1 MVPQAAGF
9 ALLAAISPTA
19 LIVMAVFLGAPNP
32 RLTALSY
39 VIGAMIMTVIMAIVV
54 LYVLRT
60 TGLNLPRE
68 SEPRYAL
75 RLGLGVASLASAAY
89 LAHRGRRETKPGK
102 QRQGLMYRLVS
113 QPSPKTAF
121 GAGVLLFAPSTT
133 FIAAVQVVATAQASA
148 PLTALTL
155 IIVVLITCLVVW
167 LPLLFYLAA
176 PDATTRRLKA
186 INDGMRKHGLR
197 AGVYAL
203 ELCGL
208 ILVVNGSLGV
218 AGVI

>member
-1 MVPQAAGF
+1 MIAQAAGF
-9 ALLAAISPTA
+9 ALLAAISPTS
-19 LIVMAVFLGAPNP
+19 LIVMAIFLGAPNP

-39 VIGAMIMTVIMAIVV
+39 VIGAMIMTVVMAIVV
-54 LYVLRT
+54 LYILRT

-68 SEPRYAL
+68 AEERYGL
-75 RLGLGVASLASAAY
+75 RLGLGVLALASGAY
-89 LAHRGRRETKPGK
+89 VARHGRADTKSGK
-102 QRQGLMYRLVS
+102 PRQGLMYRLVS

-133 FIAAVQVVATAQASA
+133 FIAAVQVVATSRASV

-176 PDATTRRLKA
+176 PDATTRHLKA
-186 INDGMRKHGLR
+186 INDGMRKHARRVG
-197 AGVYAL
+197 AYAL
-203 ELCGL
+203 GLCGV
-208 ILVVNGSLGV
+208 ILVINGSLGL

>member
-1 MVPQAAGF
+1 MVGQAAGF
-9 ALLAAISPTA
+9 ALLAAISPTS
-19 LIVMAVFLGAPNP
+19 LIVMAVFLAAPNP

-54 LYVLRT
+54 LYALRG
-60 TGLNLPRE
+60 TGLNTPRE

-75 RLGLGVASLASAAY
+75 RLALGVLALASAAY
-89 LAHRGRRETKPGK
+89 VARRGRVDTGPGK
-102 QRQGLMYRLVS
+102 QRHGLMSRLVS
-113 QPSPKTAF
+113 EPSPKTAF

-133 FIAAVQVVATAQASA
+133 FIAAVQVVATSQASV
-148 PLTALTL
+148 PLAALTL

-167 LPLLFYLAA
+167 LPFLFYLAA

-186 INDGMRKHGLR
+186 INDGIRRHGR
-197 AGVYAL
+197 RVGAYAL
-203 ELCGL
+203 ALGGV

-218 AGVI
+218 AGVL

>member
-1 MVPQAAGF
+1 MIAEAAGF
-9 ALLAAISPTA
+9 AVLAAISPTS

-39 VIGAMIMTVIMAIVV
+39 VIGAMIMTVVMAIVV
-54 LYVLRT
+54 LFVLRT
-60 TGLNLPRE
+60 TGLNLPHE
-68 SEPRYAL
+68 HDPRYGL
-75 RLGLGVASLASAAY
+75 RLALGVLALASAVYVAR
-89 LAHRGRRETKPGK
+89 RGRPDTKPGK
-102 QRQGLMYRLVS
+102 PRQGLMYRLVS

-133 FIAAVQVVATAQASA
+133 FVAAVQVVATSEASV

-155 IIVVLITCLVVW
+155 IVVVVITCLVVW
-167 LPLLFYLAA
+167 LPLLFYLVT

-186 INDGMRKHGLR
+186 INDGMRKYGRGLAACALGL
-197 AGVYAL
+197 AGV
-203 ELCGL
+203 
-208 ILVVNGSLGV
+208 ILVVNGSLGA

>member
-1 MVPQAAGF
+1 MIAQAAGF
-9 ALLAAISPTA
+9 ALLAAISPTS

-54 LYVLRT
+54 LYVLRA
-60 TGLNLPRE
+60 TGLNLARE
-68 SEPRYAL
+68 HDARYGL
-75 RLGLGVASLASAAY
+75 RLGLGVLALASAAY
-89 LAHRGRRETKPGK
+89 VARPGRPDTKPEK
-102 QRQGLMYRLVS
+102 PRQGLMYRLVS

-121 GAGVLLFAPSTT
+121 GAGGLLFAPSTT
-133 FIAAVQVVATAQASA
+133 FIAAVQVVATSEASV

-155 IIVVLITCLVVW
+155 IIVVMITCLVVW
-167 LPLLFYLAA
+167 LPLLFYLVA
-176 PDATTRRLKA
+176 PDATMRHLKA
-186 INDGMRKHGLR
+186 INDAMRKHGR
-197 AGVYAL
+197 RIGAYAL
-203 ELCGL
+203 ALCGV

>member
-1 MVPQAAGF
+1 MIAQAAGF
-9 ALLAAISPTA
+9 ALLAAISPTS

-54 LYVLRT
+54 LFILRS
-60 TGLNLPRE
+60 TGLNLPRNHVA
-68 SEPRYAL
+68 RYDL
-75 RLGLGVASLASAAY
+75 RLVLGVLALASASYVAR
-89 LAHRGRRETKPGK
+89 RGRPDTKPDK
-102 QRQGLMYRLVS
+102 PRQGLMYRLVS

-133 FIAAVQVVATAQASA
+133 FIAAVQVVATSQASV

-176 PDATTRRLKA
+176 PDATTRHLKT
-186 INDGMRKHGLR
+186 INDAMRKHGR
-197 AGVYAL
+197 RIGAYAL
-203 ELCGL
+203 ALGGV
-208 ILVVNGSLGV
+208 ILVVNGALGL